1 MGYSQRAALILPSLM
16 PPKTNRPLRS
26 MVFSFF
32 SSFSDG
38 FSDFP
43 LVFLIFWWIFW
54 FSPGFPHFLMDF
66 PIVFRFSPGF
76 SPRLGRLGLGSGLC
90 SFGDFPLQHLVPSPL
105 LRNRWSSKKRLKKM
119 SEKSE
124 WSKKKRGWRWFRG
137 NSSWLYQEQ
146 IGKWWFLPQEKGDFT
161 GNGHFMDTIRIPS
174 GKLTELWKIHE
185 MANLAQWFTS

>member
-1 MGYSQRAALILPSLM
+1 MDFLIFPW
-16 PPKTNRPLRS
+16 
-26 MVFSFF
+26 F

-43 LVFLIFWWIFW
+43 LVFLIFWWIFPS
-54 FSPGFPHFLMDF
+54 FS
-66 PIVFRFSPGF
+66 GF

-185 MANLAQWFTS
+185 MANGQLSDLPLKFAILHAMCRDILLISMAFYSSAPV